1 MESVTEK
8 LPAALCLNNN
18 AYDIK
23 NEGSP
28 SSSPTPITNLKELV
42 KEDDDFDRFLP
53 ADLDDHAGDDEH
65 PVCMPSEM
73 DDEDV
78 RVAMVRTSFLLSFLP
93 APMPGAAFSSLKF
106 CHIDVLSHQA
116 TSPAGCAHISLISA
130 PSPSTQTQIGNVDAG
145 KSTLIGVLTNQM
157 LDDGRGSA
165 RSLILKHRHEQENG
179 RTSAVTIELL
189 GYRNSGEQV
198 VPSGR
203 TQTNRW
209 QEIVRSSGR
218 TVTLIDLCGHE
229 RYLKTTIFGL
239 TGLLP
244 DFALLLVG
252 SNMGVTVMTREH
264 ISIAC
269 ALSIPLAVVLTKI
282 DLAPEPVMKQT
293 RQTLARYLRKN
304 NKLPYPIK
312 DLSQVEAAAD
322 SLASD
327 RVTPVF
333 AISSVTGQGMDLLRA
348 FVSRLRRTPRLYQG
362 LTSPSSSSSSCS
374 DAPSIHIPIDGVYE
388 VKGVGLVVGGTVL
401 RGHVQPNQTLL
412 LGPDRSGAFLPLSV
426 RSIECRRQPVKEAK
440 QGMSITF
447 AVRSLNRRV
456 TLRRSYFRKGMV
468 LVGAEDRP
476 RPVRDFQASVVIL
489 HHATTMAKGYEP
501 VLHMGTVRQAA
512 EMTEILGGEEA
523 LRTGS
528 RAEVFFHFRYFAE
541 FLVVGS
547 TFLFREG
554 RAKGIGKV
562 SKLIYPSAPA
572 AAAAAAAGGGGSS
585 STSSSSPAGVPGA
598 PAGGTVGAAGA
609 AGAGGGVGGT
619 GGGVVGMA
627 AGVAVHA

>member
-1 MESVTEK
+1 MDVVTK
-8 LPAALCLNNN
+8 DLSSSMNVNKDNSPPGM
-18 AYDIK
+18 
-23 NEGSP
+23 EGSGSRAP
-28 SSSPTPITNLKELV
+28 STGTPQATNLRELV
-42 KEDDDFDRFLP
+42 QEDAERFLP
-53 ADLDDHAGDDEH
+53 ADVDDCSASGENNAAPVPSAVDD
-65 PVCMPSEM
+65 
-73 DDEDV
+73 DDV
-78 RVAMVRTSFLLSFLP
+78 RVAM
-93 APMPGAAFSSLKF
+93 
-106 CHIDVLSHQA
+106 
-116 TSPAGCAHISLISA
+116 
-130 PSPSTQTQIGNVDAG
+130 IGNVDAG
-145 KSTLIGVLTNQM
+145 KSTLIGVLTNAI

-165 RSLILKHRHEQENG
+165 RSLVLKHRHEQENG

-189 GYRNSGEQV
+189 GYKGTGEQV
-198 VPSGR
+198 LPQGR
-203 TQTNRW
+203 NQTHRW

-264 ISIAC
+264 IAIAC

-282 DLAPEPVMKQT
+282 DIAPEPVLKQT

-312 DLSQVEAAAD
+312 DMTQVEAAAD

-362 LTSPSSSSSSCS
+362 LTTSPCQGGSE
-374 DAPSIHIPIDGVYE
+374 APRIHIPVDGVYE

-401 RGHVQPNQTLL
+401 RGHVVPNQSLL
-412 LGPDRSGAFLPLSV
+412 LGPDRNGAFLPLSV

-440 QGMSITF
+440 VGMSITF
-447 AVRSLNRRV
+447 AVRSLNKKV

-476 RPVRDFQASVVIL
+476 RPVRDFVASVVIL
-489 HHATTMAKGYEP
+489 HHSTTMSTGYEP

-512 EMTEILGGEEA
+512 EMTRILGGEEA

-528 RAEVFFHFRYFAE
+528 RAEVLFHFRYFAE

-562 SKLIYPSAPA
+562 SRLLYSSPGAPTASSASSTAATVSPA
-572 AAAAAAAGGGGSS
+572 VQASVAKGDGVASTVRASAAAGTGEVGRGG
-585 STSSSSPAGVPGA
+585 
-598 PAGGTVGAAGA
+598 
-609 AGAGGGVGGT
+609 GGT
-619 GGGVVGMA
+619 GGGGGGV
-627 AGVAVHA
+627 GVAVRA

>member
-1 MESVTEK
+1 
-8 LPAALCLNNN
+8 
-18 AYDIK
+18 
-23 NEGSP
+23 
-28 SSSPTPITNLKELV
+28 
-42 KEDDDFDRFLP
+42 
-53 ADLDDHAGDDEH
+53 
-65 PVCMPSEM
+65 
-73 DDEDV
+73 
-78 RVAMVRTSFLLSFLP
+78 
-93 APMPGAAFSSLKF
+93 
-106 CHIDVLSHQA
+106 
-116 TSPAGCAHISLISA
+116 
-130 PSPSTQTQIGNVDAG
+130 
-145 KSTLIGVLTNQM
+145 M

-198 VPSGR
+198 LPSGR

-209 QEIVRSSGR
+209 QEIVQSSGR

-282 DLAPEPVMKQT
+282 DIAPEPVLKQT

-362 LTSPSSSSSSCS
+362 LTSSSTPSSSSCP

-528 RAEVFFHFRYFAE
+528 RAEVLFHFRYFAE

-562 SKLIYPSAPA
+562 SKLLYPSAPA
-572 AAAAAAAGGGGSS
+572 AAAAAGAAGGVFSS
-585 STSSSSPAGVPGA
+585 SSSSSSPAGVPGA
-598 PAGGTVGAAGA
+598 PAGGAVGAAGGA
-609 AGAGGGVGGT
+609 VAGGGGTGGAGGG
-619 GGGVVGMA
+619 GVRMA

>member
-1 MESVTEK
+1 MDNVTEK
-8 LPAALCLNNN
+8 LPTALSLKKNE
-18 AYDIK
+18 YDINK
-23 NEGSP
+23 EVGP
-28 SSSPTPITNLKELV
+28 SSASSPPITNLKELV
-42 KEDDDFDRFLP
+42 HESDDVDRFLP
-53 ADLDDHAGDDEH
+53 ADLEDHAVDDEH
-65 PVCMPSEM
+65 PTCMPSEM

-78 RVAMVRTSFLLSFLP
+78 RVAM
-93 APMPGAAFSSLKF
+93 
-106 CHIDVLSHQA
+106 
-116 TSPAGCAHISLISA
+116 
-130 PSPSTQTQIGNVDAG
+130 IGNVDAG
-145 KSTLIGVLTNQM
+145 KSTLIGVLTNAM

-198 VPSGR
+198 LPSGR

-269 ALSIPLAVVLTKI
+269 ALSIPLAVVLTKVDI
-282 DLAPEPVMKQT
+282 APEPVLKQT

-333 AISSVTGQGMDLLRA
+333 AISSVTGQGLDLLRA
-348 FVSRLRRTPRLYQG
+348 FVSRLRRTSPLYQG
-362 LTSPSSSSSSCS
+362 LSSAPSLSSCP

-388 VKGVGLVVGGTVL
+388 VKGVGLVVGGTIL
-401 RGHVQPNQTLL
+401 RGHVRPNQSLL
-412 LGPDRSGAFLPLSV
+412 LGPDRGGAFVPLSV

-447 AVRSLNRRV
+447 AVRSLNKRV

-512 EMTEILGGEEA
+512 EMTEILGGEDA

-528 RAEVFFHFRYFAE
+528 RAEVLFHFRYFAE

-562 SKLIYPSAPA
+562 SKLLYPSAQPPPPA
-572 AAAAAAAGGGGSS
+572 AAAATTAIAAAGTGIGSS
-585 STSSSSPAGVPGA
+585 ASSTSTSSSSPAGVSA
-598 PAGGTVGAAGA
+598 AGAAGA
-609 AGAGGGVGGT
+609 AGGTVGVTGAARAGEVE
-619 GGGVVGMA
+619 MA

>member
-1 MESVTEK
+1 
-8 LPAALCLNNN
+8 
-18 AYDIK
+18 
-23 NEGSP
+23 
-28 SSSPTPITNLKELV
+28 
-42 KEDDDFDRFLP
+42 
-53 ADLDDHAGDDEH
+53 
-65 PVCMPSEM
+65 
-73 DDEDV
+73 
-78 RVAMVRTSFLLSFLP
+78 
-93 APMPGAAFSSLKF
+93 
-106 CHIDVLSHQA
+106 
-116 TSPAGCAHISLISA
+116 
-130 PSPSTQTQIGNVDAG
+130 VDAG
-145 KSTLIGVLTNQM
+145 KSTLIGVLTSSM

-198 VPSGR
+198 LPSGR

-282 DLAPEPVMKQT
+282 DIAPEPVLKQT

-362 LTSPSSSSSSCS
+362 LTSSSPPSSCP

-440 QGMSITF
+440 EGMSITF

-528 RAEVFFHFRYFAE
+528 RAEVLFHFRYFAE

-562 SKLIYPSAPA
+562 SNLIYPSP
-572 AAAAAAAGGGGSS
+572 AAAAAAGGAPGG
-585 STSSSSPAGVPGA
+585 TSSSSASISSLSPAGVPGA
-598 PAGGTVGAAGA
+598 PAGGAVGAAGA
-609 AGAGGGVGGT
+609 AAGAGGGTGGT
-619 GGGVVGMA
+619 GGGGVGMA